1 MLALMKTLHTD
12 KTTDIILTVPRDK
25 VPAVTEAITGLFRLA
40 GHEVCPPGDEDDDER
55 RYTVMEAFPDFSTAD
70 VLHGARLTFE
80 LTQAEL
86 AEKLGI
92 KQNHV
97 SDMETGKRP
106 ISRKMAVK
114 LGEIFNISPRAFLEL
129 PE

>member
-1 MLALMKTLHTD
+1 MKTLHTD
-12 KTTDIILTVPRDK
+12 KTTDIILTIPREETSS
-25 VPAVTEAITGLFRLA
+25 VTEAITGLFRLA
-40 GHEVCPPGDEDDDER
+40 GHELHPPKDEGENDDEK
-55 RYTVMEAFPDFSTAD
+55 RYTIREAFPDFSTAT
-70 VLHGARLTFE
+70 VLSGFRLTFE

-92 KQNHV
+92 RQNHV

-114 LGEIFNISPRAFLEL
+114 LGKIFNISPRAFLEI

>member
-12 KTTDIILTVPRDK
+12 KTTDIILTVPK
-25 VPAVTEAITGLFRLA
+25 EETPSVTEAITGLFRLA
-40 GHEVCPPGDEDDDER
+40 GHEVRPEDEDDDER

-70 VLHGARLTFE
+70 VLHGARLTFK

-114 LGEIFNISPRAFLEL
+114 LGKIFNTSPRAFLEL

>member
-1 MLALMKTLHTD
+1 MKTLHTD
-12 KTTDIILTVPRDK
+12 KTTDIILTIPK
-25 VPAVTEAITGLFRLA
+25 EETPTVTEAITGIFRLA
-40 GHEVCPPGDEDDDER
+40 GHEVRSLEEIDDEK
-55 RYTVMEAFPDFSTAD
+55 RYSVREAFPDFSLD
-70 VLHGARLTFE
+70 KVLYGFRLTFE

-92 KQNHV
+92 RQNHV

-114 LGEIFNISPRAFLEL
+114 LGKIFNISPRAFLEL